1 MEKGFASGLRR
12 FRIKVL
18 NRVEAE
24 MGAFGLDSAEL
35 EWQESGEVWA
45 DVNWT
50 KGKAAMSAGALDA
63 YAVKMV
69 RMNWND
75 YTNER
80 SRIVWEGKTFQILPD
95 TFHASHYDNTIQFHA
110 QLLVNEN
117 VAETEEANETP
128 TTK

>member
-18 NRVEAE
+18 NRTQAE
-24 MGAFGLDSAEL
+24 MGAFGLDSSEL

-69 RMNWND
+69 RINWNEF
-75 YTNER
+75 TNER
-80 SRIVWEGKTFQILPD
+80 SRIVWEG
-95 TFHASHYDNTIQFHA
+95 
-110 QLLVNEN
+110 
-117 VAETEEANETP
+117 
-128 TTK
+128 